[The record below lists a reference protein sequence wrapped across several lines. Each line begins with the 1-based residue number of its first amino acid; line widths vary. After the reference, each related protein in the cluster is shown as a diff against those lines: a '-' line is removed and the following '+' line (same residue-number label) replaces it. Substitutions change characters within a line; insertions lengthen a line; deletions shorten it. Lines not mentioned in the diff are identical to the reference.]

1 MERCDKCGNAY
12 EKAFKVIMNDKVY
25 TFDSFECA
33 IGMLAPV
40 CESCGTQIIGHG
52 MESADKFYCCAGCAR
67 THGITELQ
75 DHVPQ
80 QQA

>member
-1 MERCDKCGNAY
+1 MERCDRCGNAY
-12 EKAFKVIMNDKVY
+12 HKNFKIIKNNKTY

-33 IGMLAPV
+33 IAMLAPV

-52 MESADKFYCCAGCAR
+52 LESGDEYFCCAGCAR
-67 THGITELQ
+67 NKGITELQ

-80 QQA
+80 Q